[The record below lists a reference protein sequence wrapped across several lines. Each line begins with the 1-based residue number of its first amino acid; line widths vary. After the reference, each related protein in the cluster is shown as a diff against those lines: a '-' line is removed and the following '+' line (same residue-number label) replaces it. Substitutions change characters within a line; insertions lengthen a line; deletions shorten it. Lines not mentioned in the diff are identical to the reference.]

1 MFDHNLDKQD
11 STVQTSNI
19 LIYRESS
26 LKTLKYFIKII
37 LLKIPKR

>member
-11 STVQTSNI
+11 SIVQTSNI
-19 LIYRESS
+19 LIYREFS
-26 LKTLKYFIKII
+26 LKSLKCLIKII